1 MTATPS
7 QAKGNMEFEEQ
18 SKKESVFWQN
28 FSFDP
33 IAYRL
38 MLMEHHYTEQVN
50 FTWEKLWQSQMRL
63 WNLRKDAARII
74 SFATQNKTKP
84 ETDQK
89 QIQILLDYLLDN
101 LDTPKFVE
109 KYQNFLGDVINEIAK
124 NNVLNPKNLGA
135 ILFWEKELLKLNF
148 NPKISPEVIEL
159 IEQRQEAKIAKDY
172 QKSDQI
178 RVQIQA
184 QNLQVDDYSW
194 GSGVWKRL
202 N

>member
-1 MTATPS
+1 
-7 QAKGNMEFEEQ
+7 MEFEEQ

-38 MLMEHHYTEQVN
+38 MLMEHHYTEQMN

>member
-1 MTATPS
+1 MAWTT
-7 QAKGNMEFEEQ
+7 
-18 SKKESVFWQN
+18 
-28 FSFDP
+28 
-33 IAYRL
+33 
-38 MLMEHHYTEQVN
+38 
-50 FTWEKLWQSQMRL
+50 
-63 WNLRKDAARII
+63 
-74 SFATQNKTKP
+74 NKTKP

-194 GSGVWKRL
+194 GSGVWRR
-202 N
+202 